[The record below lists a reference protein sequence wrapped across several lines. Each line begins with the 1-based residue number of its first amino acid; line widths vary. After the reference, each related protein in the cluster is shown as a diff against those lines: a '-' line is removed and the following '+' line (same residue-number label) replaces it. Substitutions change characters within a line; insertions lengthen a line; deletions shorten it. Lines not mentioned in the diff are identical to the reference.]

1 MAYDFTD
8 PNFDWDKWTQEQFG
22 SGSDFAQQFT
32 IPAIDFTNIPLPS
45 LETPE
50 YQKQI
55 EEQVAK
61 DFETNSKFG
70 YSEFGAPSGIGN
82 IFGVVLAVASLAVP
96 GIGQVVGSSI
106 LSAVGITGASAAV
119 TAGVGAAALSAA
131 STAAAGGSVE
141 DVLKNAASAGFAS
154 GINLSLGG
162 GVTGA
167 AAGSVAGTAIR
178 GGDADQVL
186 TNALAAGVGAGV
198 QGVIGPAAGTI
209 ARDLIVTG
217 GVSDQTLLNAAAAEI
232 GGFNKPGNASAQIV
246 EATGTPTLSSEINTQ
261 MQRLNFQQ
269 DLRDQLMNDGA
280 FQQVSVLP
288 VVAAGA
294 QIAAEVGI
302 PAIIRAAPVIAEY
315 MGANMA
321 REQIAAAIADVAGHA
336 AALWYL
342 NNLNNDSYFGK
353 RFIPETG
360 QTVTVNLPPI
370 SEAEQSR
377 LDKLY
382 DQYQTTYAYI
392 PTNDPNK
399 LDTVVITTKLSP
411 EQQTALSNPAT
422 AEAAAANVSATVT
435 TVKPNGQT
443 TTQLADTT
451 SGVISVNNTV
461 PVNSEASGAAG
472 SVGGG
477 GGGGAAGGGAA
488 GGNGGG
494 GTPAAGT
501 PGAGPA
507 GGETAGAAVGETA
520 GGGAG
525 GVGGGAAGGAGTV
538 TGAGVG
544 GGTSLV
550 LTNVGPGAG
559 PGAGPATGPGAAA
572 GPGTDITDPFA
583 GYVRP
588 TAPDTSGGGGT
599 LPGVAPTPMG
609 VPDLGGPPSGG
620 GSSTIVGAGGNDG
633 VDPFAGYVRPTAPDT
648 SGGGK
653 LPEGWTT
660 PTPMEVPILPGP
672 PSANV
677 TANVTSEDVYVRP
690 TAPKYT
696 LPVLPD
702 WTTPIPMGV
711 PDLGGPPTSNV
722 VVTGSVAN
730 NVANVAYPTIT
741 RVPPPPPPKRAPII
755 TGASPARL
763 LADALAAYRPA
774 GAIEGE
780 ESGKERQN
788 VWNEKSLRLKDA
800 LGL

>member
-1 MAYDFTD
+1 M
-8 PNFDWDKWTQEQFG
+8 
-22 SGSDFAQQFT
+22 
-32 IPAIDFTNIPLPS
+32 AIDADGNFYNPYSPGS
-45 LETPE
+45 YE
-50 YQKQI
+50 YEM
-55 EEQVAK
+55 EESTRGQ
-61 DFETNSKFG
+61 EPGTG
-70 YSEFGAPSGIGN
+70 
-82 IFGVVLAVASLAVP
+82 GVVTVAQTPDILRVQQAAPPPGFNTFNQVTSIILSVATLAVP
-96 GIGQVVGSSI
+96 GLGEMIGASI
-106 LSAVGITGASAAV
+106 LEGLGVTGATAAV
-119 TAGVGAAALSAA
+119 KAGVGAAALSAGT
-131 STAAAGGSVE
+131 TAAQGGSAE
-141 DVLKNAASAGFAS
+141 DVLKNAASAGFAT
-154 GINLSLGG
+154 GINIGMGG
-162 GVTGA
+162 GVAGA
-167 AAGSVAGTAIR
+167 ATGSVAGTAIR
-178 GGDADQVL
+178 GGDADQIL

-198 QGVIGPAAGTI
+198 QGVIGPAAGVI
-209 ARDLIVTG
+209 ARDLVATG
-217 GVSDQTLLNAAAAEI
+217 GVSDQTLLNAATAEI
-232 GGFNKPGNASAQIV
+232 NGFNKPGNASAQIV
-246 EATGTPTLSSEINTQ
+246 EATGIPTTGSEINTQ

-280 FQQVSVLP
+280 FQQVSILP

-294 QIAAEVGI
+294 EIAAEVAI

-342 NNLNNDSYFGK
+342 NNLNNDAYFGK

-370 SEAEQSR
+370 SDAEQSR

-382 DQYQTTYAYI
+382 DQYQTTYAVI
-392 PTNDPNK
+392 PSTDPNA
-399 LDTVVITTKLSP
+399 LDTVVVISTKITP
-411 EQQTALSNPAT
+411 EQQAALANPTT
-422 AEAAAANVSATVT
+422 AEAAAANVSSTVT
-435 TVKPNGQT
+435 TVNPNGQT
-443 TTQLADTT
+443 TTTPATT
-451 SGVISVNNTV
+451 TGGVISVNNVAPIKTD
-461 PVNSEASGAAG
+461 AAGGAAG
-472 SVGGG
+472 GGD
-477 GGGGAAGGGAA
+477 AAGGGAA
-488 GGNGGG
+488 GGGGGG

-507 GGETAGAAVGETA
+507 GGETI
-520 GGGAG
+520 GAG
-525 GVGGGAAGGAGTV
+525 GAAAPGAGAGGDGGAASGGAGTV
-538 TGAGVG
+538 TGAGG
-544 GGTSLV
+544 
-550 LTNVGPGAG
+550 GPGAG
-559 PGAGPATGPGAAA
+559 PGAGTLIGAGGGTTGDGAGA
-572 GPGTDITDPFA
+572 GVTDLFA
-583 GYVRP
+583 GGARP
-588 TAPDTSGGGGT
+588 TKPDTSGGGGT
-599 LPGVAPTPMG
+599 LPDLGISMTPMG

-620 GSSTIVGAGGNDG
+620 GASTIVGAGGNDG

-722 VVTGSVAN
+722 VVTGSGAN

>member
-1 MAYDFTD
+1 M
-8 PNFDWDKWTQEQFG
+8 
-22 SGSDFAQQFT
+22 
-32 IPAIDFTNIPLPS
+32 AIDADGNFYNPYSPGS
-45 LETPE
+45 YE
-50 YQKQI
+50 YEM
-55 EEQVAK
+55 EEGTRGQ
-61 DFETNSKFG
+61 EPGTG
-70 YSEFGAPSGIGN
+70 
-82 IFGVVLAVASLAVP
+82 GVVTVAQTPDILRVQQAAPPPGFNTFNQVTSIILSVATLAVP
-96 GIGQVVGSSI
+96 GLGEMIGASI
-106 LSAVGITGASAAV
+106 LEGLGVTGATAAV
-119 TAGVGAAALSAA
+119 KAGVGAAALSAGT
-131 STAAAGGSVE
+131 TAAQGGSAE
-141 DVLKNAASAGFAS
+141 DVLKNAASAGFAT
-154 GINLSLGG
+154 GINIGMGG
-162 GVTGA
+162 GVAGA
-167 AAGSVAGTAIR
+167 ATGSLAGTAIR
-178 GGDADQVL
+178 GGDVDQVL

-198 QGVIGPAAGTI
+198 QGVIGPAAGVI
-209 ARDLIVTG
+209 ARDLVATG
-217 GVSDQTLLNAAAAEI
+217 GVSDQTLLNAATAEI
-232 GGFNKPGNASAQIV
+232 NGFNKRGNASAQIV

-382 DQYQTTYAYI
+382 DQYETTYAYI

-461 PVNSEASGAAG
+461 PVNSEASGTAG

-477 GGGGAAGGGAA
+477 GGGGGGDAGGGAA
-488 GGNGGG
+488 GGGGG
-494 GTPAAGT
+494 AAASGT

-507 GGETAGAAVGETA
+507 GGETI
-520 GGGAG
+520 GAG
-525 GVGGGAAGGAGTV
+525 GTAAPGAGAGGDGGAAGGGAGTV
-538 TGAGVG
+538 TGAGG
-544 GGTSLV
+544 
-550 LTNVGPGAG
+550 GPGAG
-559 PGAGPATGPGAAA
+559 PGAGTLIGAGGGTTGDGAGA
-572 GPGTDITDPFA
+572 GVTDLFA
-583 GYVRP
+583 GGARP
-588 TAPDTSGGGGT
+588 TKPDTSGGGGT
-599 LPGVAPTPMG
+599 LPDLGISMTPMG

-620 GSSTIVGAGGNDG
+620 GASTIVGGGGNDG
-633 VDPFAGYVRPTAPDT
+633 VDPFAGYVRPSAPVYTLPTLPDLPAPTALPPPVMTAPT
-648 SGGGK
+648 
-653 LPEGWTT
+653 
-660 PTPMEVPILPGP
+660 
-672 PSANV
+672 ANV
-677 TANVTSEDVYVRP
+677 TANVTVDDTYVRP
-690 TAPKYT
+690 TAPPYT
-696 LPVLPD
+696 SPTLPD
-702 WTTPIPMGV
+702 WTEPV
-711 PDLGGPPTSNV
+711 PLPPPVMTPPTGNV
-722 VVTGSVAN
+722 TVTGGGAN

>member
-70 YSEFGAPSGIGN
+70 YSEFGAPGN
-82 IFGVVLAVASLAVP
+82 LGKIIGVVLAVAALAVP
-96 GIGQVVGSSI
+96 GLGEIVGAAI
-106 LSAVGITGASAAV
+106 LEAAGITGASTAV
-119 TAGVGAAALSAA
+119 ATGVGSAALSAG
-131 STAAAGGSVE
+131 STAAQGGSVE
-141 DVLKNAASAGFAS
+141 NVLKSAATAGFAS
-154 GINLSLGG
+154 GINVGMGG
-162 GVTGA
+162 GVAGA
-167 AAGSVAGTAIR
+167 ATGSFVGSAIQ
-178 GGDADQVL
+178 GGGVDQVL

-198 QGVIGPAAGTI
+198 QGVIGPAAGVI
-209 ARDLIVTG
+209 ARDLVATG
-217 GVSDQTLLNAAAAEI
+217 GVSDQTLLNAATAEI
-232 GGFNKPGNASAQIV
+232 NGFNKRGNASAQIV

-399 LDTVVITTKLSP
+399 LDTVVITTKLTP

-422 AEAAAANVSATVT
+422 AESAAANVSATVT

-461 PVNSEASGAAG
+461 PVNSEASGAGPGAG
-472 SVGGG
+472 TLIGAGGGTTGDGAGPGVTDLFAGGARPTKPDTSGGGGTLPDLGISMTPMGVPDLGGPPSGGGASTIVGGG
-477 GGGGAAGGGAA
+477 G
-488 GGNGGG
+488 ND
-494 GTPAAGT
+494 
-501 PGAGPA
+501 
-507 GGETAGAAVGETA
+507 
-520 GGGAG
+520 
-525 GVGGGAAGGAGTV
+525 GV
-538 TGAGVG
+538 
-544 GGTSLV
+544 
-550 LTNVGPGAG
+550 
-559 PGAGPATGPGAAA
+559 
-572 GPGTDITDPFA
+572 DPFA

-609 VPDLGGPPSGG
+609 VPDLGGPPGITGPARYTGPGGPLEDYNSYGG
-620 GSSTIVGAGGNDG
+620 GPVGDT
-633 VDPFAGYVRPTAPDT
+633 DPFAGYVRPEAPAYT
-648 SGGGK
+648 
-653 LPEGWTT
+653 LPTLPDLPA
-660 PTPMEVPILPGP
+660 PTPLPP
-672 PSANV
+672 PVMTPPTANV
-677 TANVTSEDVYVRP
+677 TANVTVDDTYVRP
-690 TAPKYT
+690 TAPPYTRPT
-696 LPVLPD
+696 LPDLPAP
-702 WTTPIPMGV
+702 TP
-711 PDLGGPPTSNV
+711 LPPPVMTAPELPKGNV
-722 VVTGSVAN
+722 TVTGGGSN
-730 NVANVAYPTIT
+730 NIANVAYPTIT
-741 RVPPPPPPKRAPII
+741 RVPPPPPPRRAPII

-780 ESGKERQN
+780 ESGKERRN